1 MKKYFIKRYAMS
13 EQGAKDLAHASVSH
27 FLSNLTLM
35 FPMMIGFSFLQQKFY
50 VLNRMPSP
58 IDLTLIQY
66 IGLSVAA
73 IIISFIINVIDYN
86 NCYAKIYYESARSRI
101 NLAETLRK
109 LPLSY
114 FGRKDIADLSATIMS
129 DATTIEHMFSHCVPH
144 IYGAFGSITVI
155 TIMLAIYNWKMAL
168 ALFWVAPF
176 AFLVFYFARAKQKK
190 IFKEEFA
197 NERRIIDGMQDAFDL
212 VQEIKSY
219 NREDVVVQDIC
230 DKLDKNKE
238 IKIKMELVVGS
249 FVNISH
255 VILKLGMASTVLFGA
270 YFLSKGSIDV
280 FTYLVFIIISGSIY
294 TPFQEVI
301 NNFAELMYVDTIIDR
316 TKEMYAMP
324 MQTGANEFT
333 PNGYDIEFKNVNF
346 SYEKDVQ
353 TIKAVSFIAEQGEVT
368 ALVGPSGGGKSTATK
383 LAARFWDIDSGV
395 ITLGGVDI
403 STIDP
408 EALLKNFA
416 IVFQDVTL
424 FNSSIK
430 QNIAIGKDGAT
441 DEEILR
447 VAKLTNCD
455 EFVKKL
461 PDGYDTL
468 IGENGEKLSG
478 GERQR
483 ISIARALLK
492 DAPIILLDEA
502 TASLDAEN
510 ETLIQSA
517 ISELIKDKTV
527 IIIAHRMRTVVNA
540 DRIIVIKDG
549 EIAENGTSK
558 ELLDRGGIFAGM
570 YKAQMG

>member
-1 MKKYFIKRYAMS
+1 MKKYFMKRYAMS
-13 EQGAKDLAHASVSH
+13 EQGAKDLVHASFSH

-35 FPMMIGFSFLQQKFY
+35 FPMMIGFAFLQQKFY

-66 IGLSVAA
+66 AGISVGA
-73 IIISFIINVIDYN
+73 IIISFLINKIDYN

-129 DATTIEHMFSHCVPH
+129 DATTVEHMFSHCVPH
-144 IYGAFGSITVI
+144 LYASAGSISVI
-155 TIMLAIYNWKMAL
+155 TLMLAFYNWKMAL
-168 ALFWVAPF
+168 ALFWVAPVS
-176 AFLVFYFARAKQKK
+176 FLVFYFARTKQKK
-190 IFKEEFA
+190 IYKEEFV

-219 NREDVVVQDIC
+219 NREDIVVQDIYE
-230 DKLDKNKE
+230 KLDKNKV
-238 IKIKMELVVGS
+238 IKVKMELMVGS

-270 YFLSKGSIDV
+270 YLLSKGSIDV

-324 MQTGANEFT
+324 MQTGSNEFS
-333 PNGYDIEFKNVNF
+333 PKGYDIEFKNVNF

-353 TIKAVSFIAEQGEVT
+353 TISDMSFIAKQGEVT

-383 LAARFWDIDSGV
+383 LAARFWDIDSGT
-395 ITLGGVDI
+395 ITLGGIDI

-408 EALLKNFA
+408 EILLKNFS

-455 EFVKKL
+455 EFVSRL

-517 ISELIKDKTV
+517 ITELVRNKTV

-540 DRIIVIKDG
+540 DKIVVIKDG
-549 EIAENGTSK
+549 KIAESGTST
-558 ELLDRGGIFAGM
+558 ELIDKGGIFAGM